1 MCKYNKNVA
10 DGHNLKYSKNK
21 HHQQMNEWKRDGSL
35 KIFPY
40 PPTLSLSLSHFP
52 LSRNISQCVTEVQ
65 IENPLMNQYL
75 LQAAKWMAV
84 SHHSSKAVWSQARVS
99 QNLHYTN
106 EAPQTHTRLSIK
118 NQRALSNQI

>member
-21 HHQQMNEWKRDGSL
+21 HHQQMNERKRDGSL

-40 PPTLSLSLSHFP
+40 LLSPHTISLSLSHFP
-52 LSRNISQCVTEVQ
+52 LSCNISQCVTEVQ

-75 LQAAKWMAV
+75 LQAAK
-84 SHHSSKAVWSQARVS
+84 
-99 QNLHYTN
+99 
-106 EAPQTHTRLSIK
+106 
-118 NQRALSNQI
+118 

>member
-40 PPTLSLSLSHFP
+40 PPPPHAISLSFSFPSLS
-52 LSRNISQCVTEVQ
+52 
-65 IENPLMNQYL
+65 
-75 LQAAKWMAV
+75 
-84 SHHSSKAVWSQARVS
+84 
-99 QNLHYTN
+99 
-106 EAPQTHTRLSIK
+106 
-118 NQRALSNQI
+118 